1 MQKVS
6 DLIDEIDKQ
15 YLKFIDYS
23 AEDGFS
29 EQKNVTSFKSIC
41 SNLWH
46 LNDWVWKEYTSF
58 HEQFSNIGEF
68 RSYLFGLCNELKIM
82 HDIVNTSKHLELT
95 RPKSNFKELKIYEGS
110 PFSFSTPPCILI
122 VLKNG
127 KKKNGTKMIKKVIDF
142 WYRFTTDLYINSL

>member
-6 DLIDEIDKQ
+6 DLIEEIVQQ

-23 AEDGFS
+23 VEDGLS
-29 EQKNVTSFKSIC
+29 EQKNIASFKSIC

-46 LNDWVWKEYTSF
+46 LSDWIWKEYTSF
-58 HEQFSNIGEF
+58 QEQYSNIGEF

-95 RPKSNFKELKIYEGS
+95 RPKSNFKELRIYEGDS
-110 PFSFSTPPCILI
+110 LSFSNPPCILI

-127 KKKNGTKMIKKVIDF
+127 KKKNGTKIIKKVLDF
-142 WYRFTTDLYINSL
+142 WSHFMNDLYINSL